1 MKWTTWRGRR
11 PIGAKSN
18 SCDGATGSNNA
29 PRENSSPVHSRANLP
44 ASFCAAWIF
53 AIRLDRDQALF
64 CNQSRLRSGP
74 GRSALNCAG
83 SSGSRPAT
91 LLFLF
96 ARTTRTN
103 GRLPST
109 ELLAW
114 CGGND
119 LDLLFLGLLRFAIAS
134 LLTFGHV
141 GFSPGFGAPRRDLLR
156 TGAHWLAGFPLIAR
170 KSQSLHEDIHPARQ
184 QDLLRNRLRPFSLDS
199 YALVGGDGRLGSADP
214 GTDTIAPEVWAGQ
227 FRSSTVPTTISAQP
241 TNMRVGQRRLG

>member
-141 GFSPGFGAPRRDLLR
+141 GFSRSFGAKTLLLR
-156 TGAHWLAGFPLIAR
+156 RMLARGLQLIELCRLVSLEQACSSCAR
-170 KSQSLHEDIHPARQ
+170 GRRHAEDCTLFHK
-184 QDLLRNRLRPFSLDS
+184 
-199 YALVGGDGRLGSADP
+199 
-214 GTDTIAPEVWAGQ
+214 IA
-227 FRSSTVPTTISAQP
+227 
-241 TNMRVGQRRLG
+241 